1 MLQKPRDYDTAA
13 SYDSDFERLP
23 VGGYVVEIK
32 KMEETVTPCAPNKLV
47 NKTVARDA
55 DTTLTIVL
63 PINMVVKS
71 FEKFS
76 VSS

>member
-1 MLQKPRDYDTAA
+1 MANFSGMNLAIFLGTISPMIMIIRVIT
-13 SYDSDFERLP
+13 
-23 VGGYVVEIK
+23 
-32 KMEETVTPCAPNKLV
+32 MEETVTPCAPNKLV